1 MSVQTSCPDPFLNLV
16 TGVYVI
22 NLDQRP
28 DRWEKIQRDV
38 SGIIPSD
45 KITRSPA
52 VLGRELPGY
61 GQRPWFHGRLRD
73 KTWAARAGC
82 ALAHRQALELGTSQS
97 TGPIMVLED
106 DIFFAPES
114 SNVLPKLG
122 VWLRDHSDE
131 WDICYLGYTDPVGPS
146 RQLTELPAGYSLHE
160 VFGCNCAHA
169 YVVNKRMRDHLLS
182 QLPKKD
188 SIWTWLARNRAID
201 RWYLHTL
208 GRKFKVVA
216 LSPCLVQQASGFSD
230 IVGRKIDYLKSS
242 RHQVAIPTR
251 SPRPVVFYALRGLR
265 IFASQLNDVYDWLR
279 SCAKRLRGF

>member
-82 ALAHRQALELGTSQS
+82 TLAHRQALELGTSQS

-146 RQLTELPAGYSLHE
+146 RQLTELPDTAYMKFLAATAPMLMWSTSACATISYHNCLKRIPSGPGSRATGRSTAGICTPSADNSRSSLYHP
-160 VFGCNCAHA
+160 VF
-169 YVVNKRMRDHLLS
+169 
-182 QLPKKD
+182 
-188 SIWTWLARNRAID
+188 
-201 RWYLHTL
+201 
-208 GRKFKVVA
+208 
-216 LSPCLVQQASGFSD
+216 
-230 IVGRKIDYLKSS
+230 SS
-242 RHQVAIPTR
+242 KH
-251 SPRPVVFYALRGLR
+251 PVFLIL
-265 IFASQLNDVYDWLR
+265 
-279 SCAKRLRGF
+279 

>member
-82 ALAHRQALELGTSQS
+82 TLAHRQALELGTSQS

-122 VWLRDHSDE
+122 VWLRKPFGRGWPGTGRSTAG
-131 WDICYLGYTDPVGPS
+131 ICTPSADNSRSSLYHPVFSSKHP
-146 RQLTELPAGYSLHE
+146 
-160 VFGCNCAHA
+160 VF
-169 YVVNKRMRDHLLS
+169 LIL
-182 QLPKKD
+182 
-188 SIWTWLARNRAID
+188 
-201 RWYLHTL
+201 
-208 GRKFKVVA
+208 
-216 LSPCLVQQASGFSD
+216 
-230 IVGRKIDYLKSS
+230 
-242 RHQVAIPTR
+242 
-251 SPRPVVFYALRGLR
+251 
-265 IFASQLNDVYDWLR
+265 
-279 SCAKRLRGF
+279 